1 MRTVQ
6 QIRALLPLSCFLAL
20 GPAWAQ
26 GRNPGPSSG
35 SQAAARQSAPS
46 PAQPAGP
53 QQGAPLPGQDASQQG
68 QTAAGGKASTSGTPD
83 AGGSAS
89 EIRALRQ
96 VEENYLRAEME
107 DNAQLA
113 SSLIA
118 DDYIGVTGDG
128 STSDK
133 LAVLD
138 RLAKHPRSRQ
148 PYRVMAA
155 DMQEH
160 VFGDTACVTY
170 TKIYTQPN
178 SQATYSENVL
188 HILTKRNGAWRLQV
202 SSPMPSPKP

>member
-1 MRTVQ
+1 MQTVQ
-6 QIRALLPLSCFLAL
+6 QIRALLLLLLAL
-20 GPAWAQ
+20 GPAWALGQ
-26 GRNPGPSSG
+26 NPGPSSA
-35 SQAAARQSAPS
+35 SQATRRQSTPS
-46 PAQPAGP
+46 SAQAAGPEQTEPPPTQNASLQETIPAG
-53 QQGAPLPGQDASQQG
+53 GR
-68 QTAAGGKASTSGTPD
+68 TSATPD
-83 AGGSAS
+83 ADGPDS

-118 DDYIGVTGDG
+118 DDYVGVTGDG

-133 LAVLD
+133 LAILD
-138 RLAKHPRSRQ
+138 RLSKHSRSRQ
-148 PYRVMAA
+148 PYRITAA
-155 DMQEH
+155 NMEEH

-178 SQATYSENVL
+178 SQAIYSENVL

-202 SSPMPSPKP
+202 SSPIPSPKP